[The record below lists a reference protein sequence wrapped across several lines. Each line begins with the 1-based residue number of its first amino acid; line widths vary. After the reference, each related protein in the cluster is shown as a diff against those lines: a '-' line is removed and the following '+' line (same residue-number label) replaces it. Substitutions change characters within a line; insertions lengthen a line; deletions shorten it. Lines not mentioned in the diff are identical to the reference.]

1 MEMDYAD
8 ERHPSERYH
17 EKSHGESFLA
27 IAQRHLRPNGLYLL
41 DEPEAAQ
48 SIENAVAQVLTQ
60 ARTRD
65 IYTED
70 SGCKLVGCQ
79 EMGSLTAG
87 LI

>member
-1 MEMDYAD
+1 MTGVQTCAL
-8 ERHPSERYH
+8 PIS
-17 EKSHGESFLA
+17 
-27 IAQRHLRPNGLYLL
+27 
-41 DEPEAAQ
+41 Q